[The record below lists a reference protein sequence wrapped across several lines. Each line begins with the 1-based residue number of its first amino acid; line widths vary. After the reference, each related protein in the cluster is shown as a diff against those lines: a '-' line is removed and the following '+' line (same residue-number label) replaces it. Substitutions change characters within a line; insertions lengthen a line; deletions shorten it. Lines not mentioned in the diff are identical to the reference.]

1 MKKLIFFAAA
11 IIVILAL
18 VLAAFILPPAAPAK
32 TSISVG
38 ALLPLTGKNASYGLE
53 IQNGIELARGEINS
67 AGGINGK
74 ELEVIYEDDAADP
87 AVGVNGMQKLAE
99 VDKVPIVMG
108 SWSSGVVLAVA
119 PIAEK
124 NKVTMLAEAISPDIT
139 NAGDYIFRIH
149 PSAVYYTKVSVD
161 YLVGKKINTASVLYS
176 NTAFGKSL
184 SDAFVKKFEE
194 SGGKILL
201 VESYNPSDT
210 DYKSVLNKIKQ
221 SSPEALFV
229 PGYQEV
235 LDIIKQATE
244 NDINSLILATPTF
257 ESPSTIPKL
266 GALAEKVVYPHIYS
280 SDMNEPKIIAFERK
294 YFDKYGVEITG
305 FAHSMYDGTY
315 ILADILKKCDTNRE
329 CIKEN
334 MYKTDYDGVSGRIQF
349 DSSGDPLIKIIMKTV
364 RGGKFV
370 SAE

>member
-1 MKKLIFFAAA
+1 MKKLVF
-11 IIVILAL
+11 
-18 VLAAFILPPAAPAK
+18 LAAMIIIIIALLFLAFTPPNANSNEN
-32 TSISVG
+32 SIRIG
-38 ALLPLTGKNASYGLE
+38 ALLPLTGKNATYGIE
-53 IQNGIELARGEINS
+53 IRNGIELAREEVNS

-74 ELEVIYEDDAADP
+74 KLEVIYDDDAADP
-87 AVGVNGMQKLAE
+87 AIGVNGMQKLAE

-124 NKVTMLAEAISPDIT
+124 NHVTTLAEAISPDIT

-149 PSAVYYTKVSVD
+149 PSAVYYTKVSVE
-161 YLVGKKINTASVLYS
+161 YLIERKITTASVLYS

-184 SDAFVKKFEE
+184 SDAFVKKFLE
-194 SGGKILL
+194 SGGKILA
-201 VESYNPSDT
+201 VESYNPTDT
-210 DYKSVLNKIKQ
+210 DFKSALNKIKE
-221 SSPEALFV
+221 SAPEAVFI

-244 NDINSLILATPTF
+244 TDINALILATPTF
-257 ESPSTIPKL
+257 ESPGTIPKL
-266 GALAEKVVYPHIYS
+266 GVLAEKVVYPHIYS
-280 SDMNEPKIIAFERK
+280 SDMNEPKIVAFEKK
-294 YFDKYGVEITG
+294 YFDKFGVEITG

-315 ILADILKKCDTNRE
+315 ILAGILKKCDTNKE

-349 DSSGDPLIKIIMKTV
+349 DLNGDPLIKIIMKTV
-364 RGGKFV
+364 RDKKFV
-370 SAE
+370 SVK